1 MATALLPKPKK
12 NPLLGDPNENPFRRP
27 PELAETPTDRQ
38 PPSGY
43 GYGAPGQDNARAL
56 LASRNIAVGRSAQ
69 AANPGAQK
77 MRWRDIAA
85 EAGIEDFK
93 GAKRDPRFRALQDA
107 FYGHADFG
115 GVEDPERAGYKRA
128 MAKGIIG
135 GAGWQGSGGGA
146 GGAGGAGGYGG
157 APVNFEGSLQSF
169 ITDVLGGKQG
179 PYTDEAV
186 SNLKAGAYDEFAG
199 GLTAANR
206 AAANRARRTG
216 NLYSASTG
224 SALRENEQGARQ
236 ALGKQFRDVDTTA
249 IRENFG
255 ARMGA
260 LSQGLQ
266 KLQSDRDLAIANA
279 RNATDRERIAKEYD
293 AAITTTREK
302 IASEEKMASQANA
315 AAGAA
320 AGRGRSWDLEDQLR
334 RRQWELEDRAY
345 EENWRLYDAGLS
357 AGDDGGF

>member
-56 LASRNIAVGRSAQ
+56 LASRNIAVGGSAQ

-77 MRWRDIAA
+77 MSWRDIAA

-93 GAKRDPRFRALQDA
+93 GPKRDPRFRALQDA

-135 GAGWQGSGGGA
+135 GARWQGSGGGP
-146 GGAGGAGGYGG
+146 GGAGGPGGGPGG
-157 APVNFEGSLQSF
+157 DLGSQADRLIS
-169 ITDVLGGKQG
+169 DLLGGKG
-179 PYTDEAV
+179 PYTEDVVNNMRANAFE
-186 SNLKAGAYDEFAG
+186 DFAG
-199 GLTAANR
+199 GLSAQNR
-206 AAANRARRTG
+206 AAMNRASRSG

-224 SALRENEQGARQ
+224 AEAAENERVGRAGLARSHRDIESRAAEGNYGA
-236 ALGKQFRDVDTTA
+236 K
-249 IRENFG
+249 I
-255 ARMGA
+255 
-260 LSQGLQ
+260 QGLQ
-266 KLQSDRDLAIANA
+266 AYQSKLAGEREERIANA
-279 RNATDRERIAKEYD
+279 RNDVEREAIRSQYD
-293 AAITTTREK
+293 QAIKTTQMQIDAQRELQQSAQGAAG
-302 IASEEKMASQANA
+302 
-315 AAGAA
+315 GAA
-320 AGRGRSWDLEDQLR
+320 ARA
-334 RRQWELEDRAY
+334 RQWELEDREQQRQWYLEDRDY
-345 EENWRLYDAGLS
+345 EEPWRYYS
-357 AGDDGGF
+357 AASGSQYEMPVY